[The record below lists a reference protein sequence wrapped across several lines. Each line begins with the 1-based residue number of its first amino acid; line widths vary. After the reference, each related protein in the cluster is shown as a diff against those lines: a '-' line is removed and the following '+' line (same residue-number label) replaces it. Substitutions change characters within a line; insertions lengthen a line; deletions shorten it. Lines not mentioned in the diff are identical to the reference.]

1 MKVHRKKTRQ
11 IKVGTVTIGGDAP
24 IRVQSMTSTDT
35 RDVKATLEQIG
46 RLADAGCEIVRVAV
60 PDMDAV
66 EALKKIT
73 KESPVPIIA
82 DIHFHYKL
90 AIESIKA
97 GAKGIRINPGNIG
110 GKERVKEVV
119 QAAKDYGVPIR
130 IGVNSGSVEKDLLE
144 KYGYPSPEAMVESA
158 VRHVRMLE
166 EMDFYEMKISIKS
179 SRVLDTVEAN
189 RLLSEK
195 VDYPLHLGVTEAG
208 PMPEGAIKSAVGLGI
223 LLEEGIGD
231 TIRVS
236 LTDDPVKEVDVA
248 YEILK
253 SLNLRTRGINI
264 ISCPTCGRIE
274 IDVISL
280 TKKVKEKLKNI
291 DAPITVAILGCVV
304 NGPGEAAE
312 ADVALAGGR
321 HQGLI
326 YVKGKIYKKVKEE
339 KMVDELYDAI
349 IEYLKKDKIEN

>member
-1 MKVHRKKTRQ
+1 MKITRKRTRQ
-11 IKVGTVTIGGDAP
+11 IKVGDVTIGGDAP
-24 IRVQSMTSTDT
+24 VRVQSMTSTDT
-35 RDVKATLEQIG
+35 RDVRETLNQIG

-66 EALKKIT
+66 DSLKKIVR
-73 KESPVPIIA
+73 ESPVPIIA
-82 DIHFHYKL
+82 DIHFHHRL

-97 GAKGIRINPGNIG
+97 GAGGIRINPGNIG
-110 GKERVKEVV
+110 GKDRVREVV
-119 QAAKDYGVPIR
+119 EVARDHGVPIR
-130 IGVNSGSVEKDLLE
+130 VGVNSGSVERDLLE

-166 EMDFYEMKISIKS
+166 EMDFFDIKISIKS
-179 SRVLDTVEAN
+179 SRVLDTIEAN
-189 RLLSEK
+189 RLLSQRVE
-195 VDYPLHLGVTEAG
+195 YPLHLGVTEAG
-208 PMPEGAIKSAVGLGI
+208 PMPEGAVKSAIGLGV
-223 LLEEGIGD
+223 LLAEGIGD

-236 LTDDPVKEVDVA
+236 LTDDPVKEVEVA

-253 SLNLRTRGINI
+253 SLNLRTRGVNI

-280 TKKVKEKLKNI
+280 TREVKERLKEI
-291 DAPITVAILGCVV
+291 TAPITVAILGCVV

-312 ADVALAGGR
+312 ADVALAGGK

-326 YVKGKIYKKVKEE
+326 YVKGKIRKKVREE
-339 KMVDELYDAI
+339 DMVEELYRTVK
-349 IEYLKKDKIEN
+349 EYLKEENLE